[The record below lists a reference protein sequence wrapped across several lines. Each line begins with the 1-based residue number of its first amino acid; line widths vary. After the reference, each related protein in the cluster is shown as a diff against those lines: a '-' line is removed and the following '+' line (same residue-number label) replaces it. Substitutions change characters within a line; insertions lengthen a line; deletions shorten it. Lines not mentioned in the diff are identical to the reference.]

1 MTRDRYGLDNN
12 RLGSKPAKSDG
23 SSEGQ
28 GGEGKRALP
37 DDRDDYIDKRPFHR
51 EQRQGPPDPSRAS
64 NAERYSHYKRPL
76 E

>member
-12 RLGSKPAKSDG
+12 RLGSPAKNDG
-23 SSEGQ
+23 SSESQ
-28 GGEGKRALP
+28 GGEGKKALP
-37 DDRDDYIDKRPFHR
+37 EDRDEHIEKRPFRR